1 MILIS
6 IFNTNLKISIFL
18 INPNPSV
25 DCLSH
30 CCYFLLYV
38 VVSVFLSVHR
48 NSLSLIILSVFIQH
62 LCTLK
67 NCVFTPSVQ
76 FVTSIFILFYSSP
89 HLL

>member
-6 IFNTNLKISIFL
+6 IFNTNLKFSIFK

-48 NSLSLIILSVFIQH
+48 NSLSLIV
-62 LCTLK
+62 
-67 NCVFTPSVQ
+67 
-76 FVTSIFILFYSSP
+76 
-89 HLL
+89 